1 MVTPTLR
8 WLRLLVSGSFF
19 LCLAS
24 IIGAAPVPKA
34 VVPAGG
40 IALLSE
46 SSAPQEVVGLGQYT
60 ERVDARD
67 ADVPGEAVL
76 KVVVTQKPDVT
87 YRAQV
92 QWIFDRAAKK
102 GDVLLASFLAR
113 GEGTQGRQPVMELS
127 LAQYGDPW
135 RNFSVLSVSPGRE
148 WTRYYLRAVVPEDY
162 GVGKTRLSVI
172 LGFAPQTIEF
182 ADVQAWNFGQS
193 VRLEE
198 LPVTR
203 LTYVGREAGAQWRNE
218 AEKRIEAIRQAPLAI
233 AVVDAEGKALSGANV
248 TVTQTKRA
256 FSFGASISAYAWQ
269 NQAPE
274 YDKYREMGLRLFD
287 SFTFEWETMWDNW
300 VKGDARQI
308 VLKTANEVIA
318 KGKILHGCHLHWG
331 HKENLPPDLRS
342 LAPPSAEIRA
352 RMRAHTQDKME
363 ALRGLAT
370 IWNAANETWTE
381 HLLWDRVGHEE
392 IAETFRQ
399 ARKTDPTA
407 TLDFNDYGD
416 PANWNT
422 AHIEGFLA
430 NAKALLASGAPVD
443 RIGLQ
448 CHFGSTV
455 RSPTEVLAIVDRFAA
470 LGKPL
475 HISELDINCSD
486 DDFQADYLRDVL
498 TALYSHPAVVQIT
511 QWGYWEGNHW
521 LPAAALWRK
530 DWSIKPSGQMLL
542 DLLEKKWRTHAN
554 LTTDERGQ
562 ASVRAFL
569 GTHEVTVTLGG
580 KTVKQTV
587 EVGQNG
593 AGVMIDLR

>member
-1 MVTPTLR
+1 MLTPTLR
-8 WLRLLVSGSFF
+8 RLSLLAAGVFF
-19 LCLAS
+19 LGFSAFSRAS
-24 IIGAAPVPKA
+24 TLPKA
-34 VVPAGG
+34 VIPGG
-40 IALLSE
+40 GVELLAEPRS
-46 SSAPQEVVGLGQYT
+46 PLEVVGLGQYT
-60 ERVDARD
+60 ERVDSRD
-67 ADVPGEAVL
+67 PAVPGEAVM

-92 QWIFDRAAKK
+92 QWIFERPAKK
-102 GDVLLASFLAR
+102 GDILLASFLAR
-113 GEGTQGRQPVMELS
+113 GEGTQGRQPVMEFS

-162 GVGKTRLSVI
+162 GAGKTRLSVI

-182 ADVQAWNFGQS
+182 ADVQAWNFGQA
-193 VRLEE
+193 VRFED

-203 LTYVGREAGAQWRNE
+203 LTYVGREAGAPWRVE
-218 AEKRIEAIRQAPLAI
+218 AEKRIEQIRQAPLEVTVVGADGKAI
-233 AVVDAEGKALSGANV
+233 AGATV
-248 TVTQTKRA
+248 TVTQKKRA
-256 FSFGASISAYAWQ
+256 FVFGNSISAYAWQ
-269 NQAPE
+269 NQAPG

-300 VKGDARQI
+300 VKGDTRQ
-308 VLKTANEVIA
+308 VVVTTAKDVVS

-331 HKENLPPDLRS
+331 HKENLPPDIRS
-342 LAPPSAEIRA
+342 LALPSAEIRA

-370 IWNAANETWTE
+370 IWNATNETWTE
-381 HLLWDRVGHEE
+381 HLLWDRVGQEE

-399 ARKTDPTA
+399 ARKMDPTA

-430 NAKALLASGAPVD
+430 NAKALIASGAPVD

-455 RSPTEVLAIVDRFAA
+455 RSPAEVLAIVDRFAA

-498 TALYSHPAVVQIT
+498 TALYSHPAIVQIT

-530 DWSIKPSGQMLL
+530 DWSIKPSGQVLL
-542 DLLEKKWRTHAN
+542 DLLEKKWRTDAI
-554 LTTDERGQ
+554 LQTDAGGQ
-562 ASVRAFL
+562 AAVRAFL
-569 GTHEVTVTLGG
+569 GTHEVTVTVGG

-587 EVGQNG
+587 EVGTG
-593 AGVMIDLR
+593 GGKVRMTL